1 MGMRV
6 VVYEYGATGMGMY
19 EASGVGMGPRASGMG
34 LVVWVWG

>member
-19 EASGVGMGPRASGMG
+19 EASGVGMEPWASGMG
-34 LVVWVWG
+34 MKLVVWV